1 LVRAVA
7 LDGSADGAPT
17 PALAPTSAPVPVRD
31 VERSA
36 TAAAPESGTPAPDAG
51 PDDLRGR
58 IESYLTEVLAGT
70 TKMDAGEIDPTVPL
84 ERYGIDSLM
93 ITRLNAELEERIGEQ
108 LSKTLFFEYQTVEEL
123 VEYFVE
129 EHAER
134 LQELTARTGPEAT
147 GPHPAPAA
155 TGAPDAPGASAAGAA
170 ASLAAPVR
178 NGRFLAPGD
187 LTGTAEPAA
196 NGGDDHRG
204 E

>member
-1 LVRAVA
+1 
-7 LDGSADGAPT
+7 
-17 PALAPTSAPVPVRD
+17 
-31 VERSA
+31 
-36 TAAAPESGTPAPDAG
+36 
-51 PDDLRGR
+51 
-58 IESYLTEVLAGT
+58 
-70 TKMDAGEIDPTVPL
+70 MDAGEIDPTVPL